1 MKLTTTWTLNSPP
14 TPVLMGNPNKN
25 LHLTSLV
32 AGRDVKEWDA
42 ETLKSRCGAI
52 FQDFVK
58 YELTVG
64 ENVGVARCGKGEG
77 GRGIRLVSERLEQPV
92 KRLSRAMAMY
102 THI

>member
-1 MKLTTTWTLNSPP
+1 
-14 TPVLMGNPNKN
+14 MGNPNKN

-64 ENVGVARCGKGEG
+64 ENVGVARWGKGD
-77 GRGIRLVSERLEQPV
+77 GIRLVSERSVQPV

>member
-1 MKLTTTWTLNSPP
+1 MGHPNTPTTGP
-14 TPVLMGNPNKN
+14 
-25 LHLTSLV
+25 LHY

-64 ENVGVARCGKGEG
+64 ENVGVARWGKGEG